1 MQRVVS
7 KKQQIY
13 RYRVFARHYLTDC
26 LRNATRAAIAS
37 GYSKKGASDTG
48 SRLLAKAE
56 VVAVIEDFERRALE
70 KFTLQKGKTL
80 RELARLGFSNMADYI
95 TVENGEARIDLSRL
109 TVDQAAAI
117 QEITVEETGEG
128 KGEER
133 KAVTRTKLKL
143 ANKREALELL
153 GRHLKLFEQ
162 DTQGPGVAVI
172 LVDIP
177 RPGGRNLTNPA
188 PALPEKA
195 GEHD

>member
-1 MQRVVS
+1 MR
-7 KKQQIY
+7 KKGTLY
-13 RYRVFARHYLTDC
+13 RYRAFAKHYLTDC
-26 LRNATRAAIAS
+26 LHNATQAAVAA
-37 GYSKKGASDTG
+37 GYSKTGAGDTG
-48 SRLLAKAE
+48 SRLLRNGVVQALLEEFGRESLAKFKIQRDS
-56 VVAVIEDFERRALE
+56 V
-70 KFTLQKGKTL
+70 L

-95 TVENGEARIDLSRL
+95 TVENGEARIDLSRM

-128 KGEER
+128 KGDER

-153 GRHLKLFEQ
+153 GRHLKLFENEGQ
-162 DTQGPGVAVI
+162 QGQGVAVI

-177 RPGGRNLTNPA
+177 RPGGRNLTNPV

-195 GEHD
+195 SE